1 MEISQTE
8 SISGINRINMDPKMI
23 SESPMLPQ
31 ISSLSD
37 SNRNSTQTAGQ
48 KKQLSDFEPAPP
60 NIIDDNQ
67 VKSANFDH

>member
-37 SNRNSTQTAGQ
+37 SNHNSTQTAEL
-48 KKQLSDFEPAPP
+48 KKQ
-60 NIIDDNQ
+60 
-67 VKSANFDH
+67 